1 MKNILITGGA
11 GFIGYALYLKLKL
24 NKKNKIFILDL
35 ANKIKQKKFDKKC
48 TILKIDISKKKAF
61 SPIRSIKFDII
72 YHLAAETSTYLCEIN
87 SEKCFK
93 SNILGTFNLYEY
105 CKKNQPKN
113 IIFASSMA
121 VYGEKAANVSEN
133 KICDPISFYGA
144 SKLIGEKII
153 LKLDNVITNVKI
165 FRLFNVYGPNQ
176 DFENKYQG
184 MLSIYLSQIIKNKK
198 ISMTGSQSR
207 CRDFIYIDDVIR
219 CLTNSKIIETKKF
232 KILNLGTG
240 IKTNIKKLILQLFQ
254 ALKTKANIQ
263 ILKGHKGDTFISYA
277 NISKLRRLKWEYK
290 TTLKKGI
297 NKTIKNI
304 LNYYGNRSITDWKSR
319 I

>member
-24 NKKNKIFILDL
+24 NKRNKIFILDL
-35 ANKIKQKKFDKKC
+35 ANKIKEKKFDKKC
-48 TILKIDISKKKAF
+48 TILKLDISKKKGFDA
-61 SPIRSIKFDII
+61 IKSIKFETV

-87 SEKCFK
+87 PEKCFK
-93 SNILGTFNLYEY
+93 SNILGTFNLYDY
-105 CKKNQPKN
+105 CKKTQPRN

-133 KICDPISFYGA
+133 KICEPISFYGI

-153 LKLDNVITNVKI
+153 SKLDDTITNIKI

-184 MLSIYLSQIIKNKK
+184 MFSIYLSQIIKKKK
-198 ISMTGSQSR
+198 ISITGRLSR

-219 CLTNSKIIETKKF
+219 CLTNSKIIENKTF

-240 IKTNIKKLILQLFQ
+240 VKTNIKKLILQLFK
-254 ALKTKANIQ
+254 ALKTKVSIQ

-277 NISKLRRLKWEYK
+277 NISKLRKLKWECK
-290 TTLKKGI
+290 TRLKKGI

-304 LNYYGNRSITDWKSR
+304 LYYYGNRSITDWKSR